1 MSTLD
6 FDNDF
11 FDLDDNLFKKNSLDY
26 QPDNKLKLS
35 NGNIITFNEQQIE
48 GISKIRGWLK
58 NKGKKFFTLAGA
70 AGTGKSSILKKI
82 TDNYRGRVGISAPTH
97 KAKRVV
103 AKMTELDGVTLH
115 SILGLRPD
123 LDLDNFNPNKPEFSP
138 IAEIKMYQ
146 YDLLVIDESSM
157 INLGLLNM
165 IKDVAKIVDIKIL
178 FIGDPAQIPPVGEKA
193 SAVFSDES
201 IEIHW
206 LTKVE
211 RQKGSNPL
219 CLIYDKLRNNQKED
233 YIDYPRVTNINEL
246 GEGIYFLSNKEEF
259 RLSLIKKFNSP
270 EFKADSD
277 FVKLIAWRN
286 ITVMNSNKIIR
297 NEIFGDNSDIVEI
310 GDIFMGYRSISDS
323 KGYTNIIENSCDYA
337 VTEKSKRFMNR
348 FGVYGYDI
356 KIKEEVENKRLK
368 FKNIFLVD
376 TSDLDNVH
384 NYAERHD
391 NLKHIAKVNKKMWKD
406 YYTFRRESILNV
418 SIDEYANGTKRPSS
432 EVIAKDIDYGYAITA
447 HKSQSST
454 YTHVFIIE
462 DDINMNPKIRERN
475 QILYVAYTRP
485 TTTATILSSRF

>member
-1 MSTLD
+1 MSI
-6 FDNDF
+6 
-11 FDLDDNLFKKNSLDY
+11 FDLDDPFEIKKITFNDV
-26 QPDNKLKLS
+26 PDNELILS
-35 NGNIITFNEQQIE
+35 SGKRIKFNEQQIE
-48 GISKIRGWLK
+48 GITKINAWLK
-58 NKGKKFFTLAGA
+58 NKDKKFFTLAGA

-82 TDNYRGRVGISAPTH
+82 TDNFRGRVGISAPTH

-157 INLGLLNM
+157 INLGLLDL
-165 IKDVAKIVDIKIL
+165 IKEVAADISKIKIL
-178 FIGDPAQIPPVGEKA
+178 FIGDPAQIPPVGEKS
-193 SAVFSDES
+193 SAVFTDPN

-211 RQKGSNPL
+211 RQKDSNPL

-259 RLSLIKKFNSP
+259 RLSLINKFKTT
-270 EFKADSD
+270 EFKNDTD
-277 FVKLIAWRN
+277 FVKVIAWRN
-286 ITVMNSNKIIR
+286 NTVMDSNKIIR
-297 NEIFGDNSDIVEI
+297 NEIFGNESDIVEI
-310 GDIFMGYRSISDS
+310 GDIFMGYRSISDK
-323 KGYTNIIENSCDYA
+323 KGYTNLIENSCDYT
-337 VTEKSKRFMNR
+337 VTEKSTKFKNR
-348 FGVYGYDI
+348 FGIAGYTV
-356 KIKEEVENKRLK
+356 KVKEEIENKRFK
-368 FKNIFLVD
+368 FKDIFLVD
-376 TSDLDNVH
+376 TSDFDNVH
-384 NYAERHD
+384 LYAEKHD
-391 NLKHIAKVNKKMWKD
+391 NLKRISKANKKMWKD
-406 YYTFRRESILNV
+406 YYSFRRESILNV
-418 SIDEYANGTKRPSS
+418 SIDEYADGTKRPSS

-462 DDINMNPKIRERN
+462 DDINLNPKIRERN

-485 TTTATILSSRF
+485 TTTATILSSRIY

>member
-1 MSTLD
+1 MNI
-6 FDNDF
+6 FDYDDPFEIKKITFNDVS
-11 FDLDDNLFKKNSLDY
+11 DNELI
-26 QPDNKLKLS
+26 LS
-35 NGNIITFNEQQIE
+35 SGKRIKFNEQQIE
-48 GISKIRGWLK
+48 GITKITAWLK
-58 NKGKKFFTLAGA
+58 NKDKKFFTLAGA

-146 YDLLVIDESSM
+146 YNLLVIDESSM
-157 INLGLLNM
+157 INLGLLDM
-165 IKDVAKIVDIKIL
+165 IKDVAKSINIKIL

-211 RQKGSNPL
+211 RQKDSNPL

-246 GEGIYFLSNKEEF
+246 GEGIFFLNNKLEF
-259 RLSLIKKFNSP
+259 RLSLINKFNSP
-270 EFKADSD
+270 EFKVDSD
-277 FVKLIAWRN
+277 FVKVIAWRN

-297 NEIFGDNSDIVEI
+297 DEIFGAESDIVEI

-323 KGYTNIIENSCDYA
+323 KGYTNIIENSCDYI
-337 VTEKSKRFMNR
+337 VTEKSEKYKNR
-348 FGVYGYDI
+348 FGISGYNI
-356 KIKEEVENKRLK
+356 KVKEEIENKKYK
-368 FKNIFLVD
+368 FKDIFLVD
-376 TSDLDNVH
+376 TSDFENLH

-391 NLKHIAKVNKKMWKD
+391 NLKRIAKANKKMWKD
-406 YYTFRRESILNV
+406 YYSFRRESILNV
-418 SIDEYANGTKRPSS
+418 SINEYANGTVRPSS